1 MLDSVNLVTD
11 QSQLLQHRYSP
22 LPAPSHSL
30 SHALNSQEQQPA
42 LPASPT
48 HLPAI
53 PETDRQRQTERAR
66 ERERECVCVCSLV
79 YQNPKCNKFLAN
91 TRQTHK
97 SPVEGKKKKDLQIQ
111 VGSPVPHTVPSVYRF
126 SSGCGTTSDWQWSQ
140 FTKKKNKKKT
150 RTLRGGGRRWG

>member
-11 QSQLLQHRYSP
+11 QSQPLQHRYSP
-22 LPAPSHSL
+22 PPPHSL

-53 PETDRQRQTERAR
+53 PER
-66 ERERECVCVCSLV
+66 ERERERERVCVCVCVCSLV

-97 SPVEGKKKKDLQIQ
+97 SPVGGRKKQEKRLTNI
-111 VGSPVPHTVPSVYRF
+111 SRF
-126 SSGCGTTSDWQWSQ
+126 SSPPHSSVRLSILVWLLERPQIGNRVNQIGNGVNSRRR
-140 FTKKKNKKKT
+140 KT
-150 RTLRGGGRRWG
+150 RRRRGH